1 MRIEFLSFDLVA
13 VVGKSEIPQAAYSD
27 LRVGDILLLD
37 QKIEDPIIV
46 RIGEEPFFRG
56 RPGLS
61 ETHKAVR
68 IDERIH
74 SR

>member
-1 MRIEFLSFDLVA
+1 MRIDSLSFDLVA
-13 VVGKSEIPQAAYSD
+13 VVGKSEIPQTAYLD

-37 QKIEDPIIV
+37 QKIEDPITL
-46 RIGEEPFFRG
+46 RIGEDPYFRA

-74 SR
+74 S